1 MAFEG
6 IIPALT
12 TPFDASDEVDV
23 AALKS
28 NVAALLDAGV
38 HGLVACGTMG
48 EAGGLS
54 AEERRTVVGAVV
66 EAAGGRVPVTVGV
79 SSASALVSLAYALDA
94 KALGATAIMSLPPL
108 GYRGDDDEV
117 VAFYT
122 ELASGAGLPL
132 MAYNNPE
139 ASGVDMAPELIVRL
153 YEEVDGVAA
162 IKECSG
168 DVRRIPAILAATSDL
183 EVLVGGDDWA
193 LEGFAAGATGW
204 VTGVGVVAPREVVE
218 LYDLVNAGNLAH
230 ARALYRRLLPLAR
243 FDMTPKLVQY
253 FKAAQDAVGL
263 NGGPARPPRLPLNP
277 AERASLEH
285 ALGVLREPAHAA

>member
-6 IIPALT
+6 IIPAVT
-12 TPFDASDEVDV
+12 TPFDASDDVDV
-23 AALKS
+23 AALKA
-28 NVAALLDAGV
+28 NVEAMIEAGV
-38 HGLVACGTMG
+38 HGFVATGTMG
-48 EAGGLS
+48 EAGSLTTQ
-54 AEERRTVVGAVV
+54 ERRTVVQAVV
-66 EAAGGRVPVTVGV
+66 EAANGRVPVTAGV
-79 SSASALVSLAYALDA
+79 SSGSALTSLAYALDA

-117 VAFYT
+117 IAFYT
-122 ELASGAGLPL
+122 ELASGTGLPV

-139 ASGVDMAPELIVRL
+139 ASGVDMPPELIVRL
-153 YEEVDGVAA
+153 YDEVEGIVA

-168 DVRRIPAILAATSDL
+168 DVRRIPAILNATSEL

-218 LYDLVNAGNLAH
+218 LYDAVSAGDLAR

-263 NGGPARPPRLPLNP
+263 NGGPARPPRMPLKP
-277 AERASLEH
+277 AEREALDAALAILREH
-285 ALGVLREPAHAA
+285 AHA